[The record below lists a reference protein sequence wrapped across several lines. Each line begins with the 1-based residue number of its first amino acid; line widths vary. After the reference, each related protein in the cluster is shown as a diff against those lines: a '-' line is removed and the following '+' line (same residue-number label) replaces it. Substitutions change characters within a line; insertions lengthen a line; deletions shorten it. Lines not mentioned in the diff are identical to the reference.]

1 MKGECFMPRKSIKT
15 ALIVCRSVTYAQ
27 RAAHILTKAGLRAA
41 GKRLPAVLPE
51 TGCGHAVR
59 VEFDRLQ
66 TAKDILAD
74 AGYDIG
80 IVLCPQPDGTL
91 GDCV

>member
-1 MKGECFMPRKSIKT
+1 MPKRSLET

-27 RAAHILTKAGLRAA
+27 RAAHILNKAGLRAA
-41 GKRLPAVLPE
+41 GKRLPAVLPD

-59 VEFDRLQ
+59 VERARLSD
-66 TAKDILAD
+66 AKDILAD
-74 AGYDIG
+74 AGYDVG
-80 IVLCPQPDGTL
+80 VVLCPQPDGTL